1 MAETVNISEEQ
12 IAQYQRDGAVLLR
25 GILTQRERELLEQGV
40 EESNAHP
47 GKRSTRASNAE
58 GRGETFLESFPSQG
72 SSPSLKAL
80 LELGRIPEI
89 AARMMRTPSAQ
100 LILDQ
105 IFYKAAGV
113 VIPTPWHQD
122 TPYLRVRGDDMIR
135 VWICADYSPQ
145 ELTLQ
150 IIRGSHRWGI
160 VFDPRLSASEGN
172 AVRNSGAGR
181 MIQLS
186 GGDHPG
192 PQIPDI
198 ARYPESFDI
207 LRWDVEPGDALIFNG
222 NMLHAAGGAD
232 NYPTARR
239 AYTSM
244 WGGPQLRYISP
255 PDNAIPTLA
264 EVNRIA
270 VPFDSA
276 VGDYPEA
283 FPVGWKS
290 AP

>member
-1 MAETVNISEEQ
+1 MAMTVDISEEQ
-12 IAQYQRDGAVLLR
+12 IAQYQRDGAILLR
-25 GILTQRERELLEQGV
+25 GILGAEERALLERGL
-40 EESNAHP
+40 EESNSNP
-47 GKRSTRASNAE
+47 GKRSTRASNAQ
-58 GRGETFLESFPSQG
+58 GRGETFLESFPSQA

-89 AARMMRTPSAQ
+89 AGRLMRAPSAQ

-135 VWICADYSPQ
+135 VWVCADYSPK

-150 IIRGSHRWGI
+150 LIRGSHRWGI
-160 VFDPRLSASEGN
+160 VFDPRLAASESET
-172 AVRNSGAGR
+172 VRNSGQGR

-207 LRWDVEPGDALIFNG
+207 LRWDVEPGDALVFNG
-222 NMLHAAGGAD
+222 NMLHAAGGAED
-232 NYPTARR
+232 YPSARR

-244 WGGPQLRYISP
+244 WGGPQLRYIAP
-255 PDNAIPTLA
+255 PDNALPTLA
-264 EVNRIA
+264 EIKRIE
-270 VPFDSA
+270 VPFDSL
-276 VGDYPEA
+276 VGDHPEA
-283 FPVGWKS
+283 FPLGWQ
-290 AP
+290 AGA